1 MRRRFSTAFRST
13 IPIFA
18 LCPRCQ
24 SWIQTSTVSLG
35 TTSRAMNPARS
46 GFEEA
51 PEVNAQIKDQFGDL
65 VEKARESALM
75 DGEAT
80 KHACFDDST

>member
-1 MRRRFSTAFRST
+1 
-13 IPIFA
+13 
-18 LCPRCQ
+18 
-24 SWIQTSTVSLG
+24 
-35 TTSRAMNPARS
+35 MNPARS